1 MTIGLFSCIIY
12 TCSTTL
18 EFAVIYSAEMT
29 REEILEFERE
39 FAEWSEEQ
47 DRIQDMEDEFLRTQ
61 KVAVA
66 VSEEIYSP
74 YWGAL

>member
-1 MTIGLFSCIIY
+1 MIY
-12 TCSTTL
+12 P
-18 EFAVIYSAEMT
+18 AEMT
-29 REEILEFERE
+29 QEEIQEFERE

-47 DRIQDMEDEFLRTQ
+47 DRIQDMEDDFLRRQ
-61 KVAVA
+61 HLAVA

>member
-1 MTIGLFSCIIY
+1 MENT
-12 TCSTTL
+12 
-18 EFAVIYSAEMT
+18 VIYPAEMT
-29 REEILEFERE
+29 REEIEEFERE

-47 DRIQDMEDEFLRTQ
+47 DRIQDMEEEFLRT

>member
-1 MTIGLFSCIIY
+1 MLYPADMTP
-12 TCSTTL
+12 
-18 EFAVIYSAEMT
+18 
-29 REEILEFERE
+29 EEIAVFERE
-39 FAEWSEEQ
+39 FAEWSAEQ
-47 DRIQDMEDEFLRTQ
+47 DRIQDMEDHFLRTQ

>member
-1 MTIGLFSCIIY
+1 MIY
-12 TCSTTL
+12 P
-18 EFAVIYSAEMT
+18 AEMT
-29 REEILEFERE
+29 REEIEEFERE
-39 FAEWSEEQ
+39 FAEWSAEQ
-47 DRIQDMEDEFLRTQ
+47 DRIWAMEDEFLQTQ